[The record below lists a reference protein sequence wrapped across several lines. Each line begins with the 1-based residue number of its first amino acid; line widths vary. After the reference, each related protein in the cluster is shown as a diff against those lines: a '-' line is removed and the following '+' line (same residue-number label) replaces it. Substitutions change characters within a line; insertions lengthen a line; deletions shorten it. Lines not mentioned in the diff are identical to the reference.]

1 LKFLKKQHFA
11 LTSYIYSEQDKYAM
25 IEAVDPDWDGALPF
39 TALVAPGG
47 EIVYKKMGSISPFE
61 LKKTIVED
69 PMIGRYY

>member
-1 LKFLKKQHFA
+1 
-11 LTSYIYSEQDKYAM
+11 M